1 MFYGYGILNNHVPT
15 LKATA
20 MGGGGINWD
29 ADALSFVTAASIT
42 DSIQKSAV
50 NNLVKDLKAASI
62 WTKMKALYPFVG
74 GTASTHKWNLKDPR
88 DLNAAFRLSFV
99 NGWTHSSTGAL
110 PNGTDGFADT
120 FLTPSTSLS
129 LNSTHISGYVRTNTA
144 VDGPIL
150 SAENAT
156 TYANG
161 LYIYPKQYSF
171 GYSVRINDSSSASGG
186 TNLDEI
192 RGLHL
197 TTRTASNV
205 KKYRYNTTQK
215 FSLTTASTALNTS
228 TIYIG
233 KSRNN
238 PNYFANQIAF
248 ISIGDGLSDT
258 EASNFYTAVQAFQT
272 TLSRQF

>member
-1 MFYGYGILNNHVPT
+1 MYYSLISSMSKTPPIV
-15 LKATA
+15 
-20 MGGGGINWD
+20 WD
-29 ADALSFVTAASIT
+29 TDALTFVTNAVIT
-42 DSIQKSAV
+42 NNTQQVAI
-50 NNLVKDLKAASI
+50 NNLVKDLKTANL

-88 DLNAAFRLSFV
+88 DDNSAFRLSFV

-110 PNGTDGFADT
+110 PNGVDAFADT
-120 FLTPSTSLS
+120 FLSPSASLS
-129 LNSTHISGYVRTNTA
+129 LNSTHISGYLRTNINWDA
-144 VDGPIL
+144 PIL
-150 SAENAT
+150 STENAG

-197 TTRTASNV
+197 ATRTASNV

-215 FSLTTASTALNTS
+215 FSLTTASTALNLS
-228 TIYIG
+228 SIYIA

-238 PNYFANQIAF
+238 PNFFSNQIAF

-258 EASNFYTAVQAFQT
+258 EAANFYTAVQAFQT